1 MMIMMSAGSGGAP
14 AARKLTSAE
23 HSVLSN
29 SGLTG
34 AAAAEVNNAVEM
46 LTQQCM
52 QAKGLVYYPNII
64 TAEEMTSPGPSI
76 AGVPQAY
83 LSLAVREA
91 DGYGRYTRVVRALA
105 APSGGQETDKEDRY
119 VASLPQ
125 RVQDAY
131 MIALQGSESSRVT
144 VTLPGGVTSTGPSGG
159 CGGMAQRR
167 IYGSEINYILA
178 VTGAS
183 ILNGILL
190 NSVTADPAFAAVIA
204 DWSACMEKRGYN
216 YDSPEIL
223 WNTLARQIAKAPT
236 PTMQA
241 LEIKTAVADYKC
253 SAAVKLVPTVRALQ
267 EQYADQLSGPL
278 LSDLISITQIVA
290 TALKNAKSLH
300 LNG

>member
-1 MMIMMSAGSGGAP
+1 MTMMSAGTGGAP

-23 HSVLSN
+23 LFVLSN
-29 SGLTG
+29 GGLTG

-46 LTQQCM
+46 LTQHCM
-52 QAKGLVYYPNII
+52 QAKGLVYYPNIV

-83 LSLAVREA
+83 FSLAVREA
-91 DGYGRYTRVVRALA
+91 DGYGRYTRAVQALA
-105 APSGGQETDKEDRY
+105 APSGGQETGKEDQY

-131 MIALQGSESSRVT
+131 MIALQGPESSRVT
-144 VTLPGGVTSTGPSGG
+144 VTLPGGVTSTCPSGG
-159 CGGMAQRR
+159 CQGIAQRR
-167 IYGSEINYILA
+167 IYGSETNYILA

-190 NSVTADPAFAAVIA
+190 NSVTADPAFGTVVS

-216 YDSPEIL
+216 YDSPRIL
-223 WNTLARQIAKAPT
+223 WNTLARQIAEAPT
-236 PTMQA
+236 PAMRE

-253 SAAVKLVPTVRALQ
+253 SAAVKLLPTVRALQ
-267 EQYADQLSGPL
+267 EQHAGQLSGPL
-278 LSDLISITQIVA
+278 LSNLISITQIEA